1 MSRKIWI
8 KWKRKRQYSGSW
20 HSLLL
25 FPLLPRFAIGQFA
38 FNGIPQEEKDRYK
51 AKILE
56 TGSFVG
62 YKQAGHWKIGDVKD
76 RIEQCN
82 FGSTSFKPEVA
93 AKTFPSA
100 LQPFIPEVLE
110 FARFNHAVIYR
121 KVLAVLSKVL
131 KIDTEYLWKLSENPE
146 ERGLDL
152 LRYAM
157 YYNPPSNDDAKLGGV
172 RLQGHTDFNSLSIL
186 WSQPI
191 TSLEV
196 LMPDGQWRLAK
207 HRPNALVL
215 NIGDAL
221 QYLSGYHFKA
231 TIHRVVAAPE
241 DQAHFTRLGLFYFAL
256 FNRDVPLKPI
266 TDSPVV
272 REAYASS
279 GQKLWESQEREG
291 KPIPTAGE
299 WEQMR
304 VKAYGQGAATK
315 GEDGNDHE
323 EIAGVKVTGYN
334 GIRAQDRRR
343 AIAT

>member
-1 MSRKIWI
+1 M
-8 KWKRKRQYSGSW
+8 
-20 HSLLL
+20 
-25 FPLLPRFAIGQFA
+25 A
-38 FNGIPQEEKDRYK
+38 
-51 AKILE
+51 
-56 TGSFVG
+56 
-62 YKQAGHWKIGDVKD
+62 
-76 RIEQCN
+76 
-82 FGSTSFKPEVA
+82 
-93 AKTFPSA
+93 
-100 LQPFIPEVLE
+100 

-131 KIDTEYLWKLSENPE
+131 KIDTEYLWNLSQDPE
-146 ERGLDL
+146 EKGLDL

-157 YYNPPSNDDAKLGGV
+157 YYNPPSDDDEKLGGV

-196 LMPDGQWRLAK
+196 LMPNGQWKLAK

-231 TIHRVVAAPE
+231 TIHRVVAPPE

-256 FNRDVPLKPI
+256 FNRDVPLQPI
-266 TDSPVV
+266 ESSSVV
-272 REAYASS
+272 REAYAAS
-279 GQKLWESQEREG
+279 GQQLWQGQIQEG

-304 VKAYGQGAATK
+304 VKAYGQGAGKK
-315 GEDGNDHE
+315 GEDGNEHE
-323 EIAGVKVTGYN
+323 EIAGMKVTGYN
-334 GIRAQDRRR
+334 GVRAQDRRR
-343 AIAT
+343 EVAVAS